1 MDPEAG
7 EPIAEAVFSP
17 YAAAELI
24 LLEKMAEH
32 LAVGMAKKNW
42 SQRQQ
47 VERLRFRN
55 EAVQMQRGLQSS
67 VLPRMGRA
75 VKEAAALGHRAA
87 DTDLDSHGVRPMKN
101 EDRRIATSPQVERRA
116 QQAIGEVSVITAQIA
131 DKADSMYVQIKMR
144 VDAATATSA
153 APENLRRQAVQ
164 QALNVLTARG
174 ITGFRDNAG
183 RNWSLSTYL
192 EMKSRTIVNQQL
204 IDSHT
209 ERMRERGF
217 NLLVVSSH
225 ARPAPQCQPF
235 EGQVLSL
242 DGTTGTVTR
251 PNAAGPG
258 TVSVRIKATLE
269 AARAKGFQHQNCRHA
284 VSAFIPGASRTFTT
298 EPDAKGYEAT
308 QRLRAMERAI
318 RETKRKRAIAVEPAA
333 KRRLSDTLRRQQ
345 AAAQKHRNMYGL
357 NKRPQRE
364 RVDLGYD
371 IGDVNPRGVM
381 PPTTPKPT
389 PDAPSTT
396 RSAPQQ
402 LSADTVT
409 LIEQAR
415 STLPA
420 GRSAWRDT
428 TRDYP
433 RDTNG
438 AKLVP
443 AALTRHLDTTLRVGA
458 AIKRDTDRALT
469 TDTTIARLRAE
480 DAKLVAASRN
490 LDPRRRDISKEIA
503 TRERDVIQAALADV
517 RSFGGVQQ
525 TVTAQATRT
534 TVGGNDVGA
543 GTNSVL
549 AQVRRAETVFPD
561 DWLNAAN
568 RRGELSVGTTDRAFY
583 ARGRGDDGRDLIAAG
598 DTSNGNMRHY
608 AAGYRGAFDS
618 LADEIMA
625 HELGHRMEQIIPGL
639 TQLEYAFVRTRSTR
653 GGVLEPLTPIYGD
666 SSSEVGYADD
676 WANKYAGKSY
686 ATDRDTD
693 PATVPA
699 EVFQVGL
706 QDTFGRSYDGGE
718 YDRTGQLQEFVMGV
732 LALL

>member
-1 MDPEAG
+1 MTLEPDEGRDIADGVAALYETAELVLLAKMAARVAVGFGDADYRQQQQHEQAKFRRDAQALTGQLIRSGGPAIRQAVKQAG
-7 EPIAEAVFSP
+7 ERGREVADTELDAADAPAAPRQPARSDDR
-17 YAAAELI
+17 ALAAE
-24 LLEKMAEH
+24 
-32 LAVGMAKKNW
+32 
-42 SQRQQ
+42 RD
-47 VERLRFRN
+47 
-55 EAVQMQRGLQSS
+55 
-67 VLPRMGRA
+67 A
-75 VKEAAALGHRAA
+75 VKFTSLIPVV
-87 DTDLDSHGVRPMKN
+87 S
-101 EDRRIATSPQVERRA
+101 DRLYLSVVTRIGATSVDRTTPA
-116 QQAIGEVSVITAQIA
+116 GGL
-131 DKADSMYVQIKMR
+131 R
-144 VDAATATSA
+144 VD
-153 APENLRRQAVQ
+153 AVQ

-183 RNWSLSTYL
+183 RNWSLATYM
-192 EMKSRTIVNQQL
+192 EMKSRTVVNQEL

-209 ERMRERGF
+209 EQMRARGQNF
-217 NLLVVSSH
+217 LVVSSH
-225 ARPAPQCQPF
+225 RNPAPQCQPF

-251 PNAAGPG
+251 PNAQGPG
-258 TVSVRIKATLE
+258 TVTVKIKATLKD
-269 AARAKGFQHQNCRHA
+269 ARAQGFQHPNCRHA
-284 VSAFIPGASRTFTT
+284 VSSWIPGASRTFTT
-298 EPDAKGYEAT
+298 EPDREGYEAT
-308 QRLRAMERAI
+308 QRLRAMERAV
-318 RETKRKRAIAVEPAA
+318 RETKRKQAVAVTPEA
-333 KRRLSDTLRRQQ
+333 KRKIAATLRNQQ
-345 AAAQKHRNMYGL
+345 AQIRQHIAAHNL
-357 NKRPQRE
+357 KRRPRRE

-371 IGDVNPRGVM
+371 IGDINPRGVM
-381 PPTTPKPT
+381 PPTTPKPV
-389 PDAPSTT
+389 PDAPSAAA
-396 RSAPQQ
+396 RSTPQQ

-420 GRSAWRDT
+420 GRSAWRDI

-438 AKLVP
+438 ARLVP

-480 DAKLVAASRN
+480 DAKLVAASRH
-490 LDPRRRDISKEIA
+490 LDPRRRDIRKEIA
-503 TRERDVIQAALADV
+503 TREREVIQAALADV

-525 TVTAQATRT
+525 TVTAQAARS
-534 TVGGNDVGA
+534 TVGGSDVGA
-543 GTNSVL
+543 GTNAVL

-568 RRGELSVGTTDRAFY
+568 RRGELSVGITARAFY
-583 ARGRGDDGRDLIAAG
+583 GRGRGDDGRDLIAAG
-598 DTSNGNMRHY
+598 DTSNGDMQHY
-608 AAGYRGAFDS
+608 ANGYRGAFDS
-618 LADEIMA
+618 LADEVMA
-625 HELGHRMEQIIPGL
+625 HELGHRMEQTIPGL

-666 SSSEVGYADD
+666 RSNEVGYADD

-693 PATVPA
+693 PATAPA

-718 YDRTGQLQEFVMGV
+718 FDRTGQLQEFVMGV